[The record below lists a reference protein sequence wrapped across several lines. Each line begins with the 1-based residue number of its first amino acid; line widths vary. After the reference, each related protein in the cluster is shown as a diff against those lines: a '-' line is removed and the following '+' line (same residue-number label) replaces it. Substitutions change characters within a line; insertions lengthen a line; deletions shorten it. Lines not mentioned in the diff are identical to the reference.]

1 MSTPEIAMTTIA
13 GDGMTTV
20 EGIALTEG
28 ARLKI
33 GILAEIGKPDPELED
48 KMLDKSL
55 LDLGTARIEELKI
68 LEKNMQALTI
78 LRIHRQK
85 TSNV

>member
-1 MSTPEIAMTTIA
+1 MSTPKTAMTTIA

-20 EGIALTEG
+20 EDIALTEG
-28 ARLKI
+28 TRLKI
-33 GILAEIGKPDPELED
+33 GILAEIGKPDPELKVE
-48 KMLDKSL
+48 MLDKSL
-55 LDLGTARIEELKI
+55 PELGTTRNEELKI